1 MEDAMRYYFDIISE
15 RQNSIDEK
23 GCELV
28 DDQQMRRETAR
39 LLAEIAFDELP
50 YARDQALSARVRDAG
65 GRTVY
70 CATLRLD
77 SATLQ

>member
-1 MEDAMRYYFDIISE
+1 
-15 RQNSIDEK
+15 
-23 GCELV
+23 
-28 DDQQMRRETAR
+28 MRRETAR

-50 YARDQALSARVRDAG
+50 YAQHPALSARVRDAA

>member
-1 MEDAMRYYFDIISE
+1 MRYYFDILSE
-15 RQNSIDEK
+15 RQNSVDEK
-23 GCELV
+23 GCELA
-28 DDQQMRRETAR
+28 DEQQMRRETAR

-50 YARDQALSARVRDAG
+50 YARDPALCARVRDAT